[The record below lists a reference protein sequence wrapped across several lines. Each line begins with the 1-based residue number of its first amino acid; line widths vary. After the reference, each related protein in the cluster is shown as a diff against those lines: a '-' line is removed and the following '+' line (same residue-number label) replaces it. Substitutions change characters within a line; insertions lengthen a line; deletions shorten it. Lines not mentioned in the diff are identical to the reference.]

1 MIKAEKNI
9 VERRQ
14 FLLEQEKI
22 AKRGYVDDVFSDLGD
37 TLREVKKEKNMM
49 KDARDK
55 ALFNKFI
62 LKEETSSNGTKVGLK
77 V

>member
-14 FLLEQEKI
+14 FLLEQEKM